1 MSAAAGRE
9 EEWDAS
15 SDGEDQQAP
24 KRRTREKTP
33 MPGSDDSE
41 SDWRQRPKSPT
52 STARRGQP
60 SRVQKRRLEIEE
72 VFSSSEESSPG
83 DGEEERGGATVAMV
97 KDSNAKSTKR
107 AVAEMDDEDLDV
119 QAAETAPK
127 GGKKKGPKGAPSAA
141 AAKKPRKEK
150 RPTVAVNDTDEEED
164 EDALAAAEEAEMAAP
179 RRKKASAAPLRS
191 DDEDEDEE
199 GIEKPLNDPVE
210 FGAQKAMKFLT
221 TLCDRLDLRWQGC
234 TIRPDDAIW
243 TKLGGTFVRKRH
255 PEFRLTF
262 SSFDSFH
269 NQVGRFVAAMVYGM
283 ADLEPKFIPGGA
295 HVWRHGWEFGTCM
308 PKCLHGS
315 AMFTKPRTVELN
327 PTSEAGKRAIAE
339 QNGQVEKN
347 RFGKQV
353 VVLRFERNAVCAKD
367 AEHSGFPYPHAIGSC
382 GMVFSDAAKAVSA
395 MRHDLEWTKALYPN
409 AEKRRAEEHILIS
422 TNCNCNYA
430 AQSPISGRQVCR
442 MTPYK
447 LSGTDDIASDTAR
460 ARADMKAHKKYPHTM
475 VFTCCNPQSPSAT
488 DGSNGR
494 SGRRNTDKTC
504 AWRLSS
510 MDLRHAYVFATEL
523 VVSATGV
530 QAPTHVPEFRWH
542 DRFGFKTEVI
552 APVQPL
558 DAGDPFA

>member
-1 MSAAAGRE
+1 
-9 EEWDAS
+9 
-15 SDGEDQQAP
+15 
-24 KRRTREKTP
+24 
-33 MPGSDDSE
+33 
-41 SDWRQRPKSPT
+41 
-52 STARRGQP
+52 
-60 SRVQKRRLEIEE
+60 
-72 VFSSSEESSPG
+72 
-83 DGEEERGGATVAMV
+83 MV

-107 AVAEMDDEDLDV
+107 AVAELDDENLDV

-127 GGKKKGPKGAPSAA
+127 GGKKKGPKGAPF

-150 RPTVAVNDTDEEED
+150 RPTVVNDTDDEEED
-164 EDALAAAEEAEMAAP
+164 EDALAAAEEADMAAP
-179 RRKKASAAPLRS
+179 QRKKASAAPRPPLPS
-191 DDEDEDEE
+191 DDDEDEE